1 MQRDLKNKIR
11 RNANIIGNSATN
23 KTDDSELEG
32 RKLCVPRFRR
42 GLPFLD
48 EEQLNRITLF
58 CLFF

>member
-1 MQRDLKNKIR
+1 MQRDPKNKIR

-23 KTDDSELEG
+23 KTEDSELEG

-48 EEQLNRITLF
+48 RE
-58 CLFF
+58 